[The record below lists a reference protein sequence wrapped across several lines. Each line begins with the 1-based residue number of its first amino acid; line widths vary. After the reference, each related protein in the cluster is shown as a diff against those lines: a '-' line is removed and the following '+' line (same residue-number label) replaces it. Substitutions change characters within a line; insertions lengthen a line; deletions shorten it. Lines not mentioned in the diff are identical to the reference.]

1 MASGD
6 NGESWTFPQRLL
18 AYEEKEREDGS
29 RSPTSKPVA
38 LGEGQGSGSGNDKPQ
53 VVGESKPF
61 GVPKAIANKIA
72 VLSDGAWLLPY
83 WREPGKTC
91 PLNRAQVQPSQ
102 WVKGSAGVLYS
113 EDQGLSWQIASQ
125 DIVHKSTWVIEN
137 SIAELGNTGVVLQ
150 TFRTKTGQAYKDYS
164 YDSGLTWTQP
174 QRTYLPNPNSKMCIL
189 GLPNGDV
196 LAAYNHSPTRRTP
209 LSLAVSKDGG
219 ILWSLVGHLETDP
232 SLEFSYPTM
241 QIAGDALVVIYSVMS
256 RQSGALE
263 SLGIKTAKLSLSK
276 LLG

>member
-1 MASGD
+1 MASAD
-6 NGESWTFPQRLL
+6 DGESRTFPQRLL

-29 RSPTSKPVA
+29 VSPVSEPGA
-38 LGEGQGSGSGNDKPQ
+38 MGDGQGGGSANDRAQ
-53 VVGESKPF
+53 GAGESKPF
-61 GVPKAIANKIA
+61 GVPKVIANKVA
-72 VLSDGAWLLPY
+72 VLSNGAWLLPY

-91 PLNRAQVQPSQ
+91 PLNRAQAHPNQ
-102 WVKGSAGVLYS
+102 WVNGSAGVLYS
-113 EDQGLSWQIASQ
+113 GDQGLSWQIASQ
-125 DIVHKSTWVIEN
+125 DIVHKTTWVIEN

-150 TFRTKTGQAYKDYS
+150 TFRTRTGQAYKDYS

-196 LAAYNHSPTRRTP
+196 LAVYNHSPMRRTP

-219 ILWSLVGHLETDP
+219 VLWSLVGHLETDP

-241 QIAGDALVVIYSVMS
+241 QIAGDTLVVIYSVMS
-256 RQSGALE
+256 RQGGALE
-263 SLGIKTAKLSLSK
+263 SLGIKTAKLSVSK